1 MCEWSANTKSKDVV
15 GRRQKRRNGPS
26 ATHVCGSSVY
36 PCRCL
41 NAAIVLKM
49 SRSVAQPLSI
59 SATALVCTALPA
71 GATIVRVAAKA
82 SMTPFV
88 AAASS
93 PKQWNRKRSKLE
105 ETEISMDGAGVGVD
119 APVYAYE
126 PPRKKRSRISF
137 EFVATTRR
145 STGRPIFL
153 A

>member
-1 MCEWSANTKSKDVV
+1 
-15 GRRQKRRNGPS
+15 
-26 ATHVCGSSVY
+26 
-36 PCRCL
+36 L

-59 SATALVCTALPA
+59 SAIALACTELPA
-71 GATIVRVAAKA
+71 GATIVRVAAN
-82 SMTPFV
+82 SSITRFV

-93 PKQWNRKRSKLE
+93 PKQWKRKRSKLD
-105 ETEISMDGAGVGVD
+105 ETEMSMDGAGVGVD
-119 APVYAYE
+119 APVYEYD
-126 PPRKKRSRISF
+126 PLRKKRSRMSF